1 VHEELSMMK
10 SSATFIVLTFV
21 LISSRA
27 VFAADSGEVVYQKRC
42 AMCHDQGGER
52 IPSKATLQ
60 TLPASRIQRA
70 LDAGAMMAVGFTLNR
85 DDRQAVASYLGTTA
99 SPEVPSPAAFCADRT
114 VKIADTPQQSW
125 NGWSPTATNARFQD
139 AAAARLSIDQVR
151 RLQVKWA
158 FGFDGDATAF
168 APPTVIDGEVFVGSA
183 AGMIR
188 AMHAGTGC
196 LHWVFQANG
205 PVRSSIVE
213 VSSGRDHVL
222 LFGDLTGWF
231 YSIKAE
237 TGDLLWKV
245 QVDAHQSTRLSGGP
259 LAADGV
265 VYVPVASWEEVRSAD
280 TTYACCTFRGS
291 VVALRIND
299 GKQIWKTWM
308 TGPPIARG
316 STANGVKTF
325 GPSGVGVWARPTLD
339 ATRNLL
345 YIATGDNYSYPSTE
359 TSDAV
364 LALDRT
370 TGRIVW
376 SKQLVTNDV
385 YNSGCLPN
393 PERCGPDFDFGSS
406 PILVRTNA
414 GRELLLAGQKS
425 GVVWALDPAN
435 KGEVVWQARVGLGG
449 TNGGVQ
455 WGMATDGEQVFATV
469 SDLDRTAGRVDIDA
483 RRLPDPTAGGGLT
496 ALRVADGIQAWR
508 VAAAPCAKDA
518 PVGCSPAQPGAVTE
532 IPGVVF
538 ATSDDGHVRA
548 HATATG
554 ELLWDFNTMREF
566 ATVNHVS
573 AKGGSIDGPGVVVSN
588 GMVFVTSGYPRNGGV
603 AGNVL
608 LAFSPQQE

>member
-1 VHEELSMMK
+1 MK
-10 SSATFIVLTFV
+10 SWATLIGLTFV
-21 LISSRA
+21 LISSGA
-27 VFAADSGEVVYQKRC
+27 AFAADSGEVVYQERC

-52 IPSKATLQ
+52 IPSKATLK

-85 DDRQAVASYLGTTA
+85 DDRQAVALYLGTTA
-99 SPEVPSPAAFCADRT
+99 SAEVPSPAEFCADRT

-139 AAAARLSIDQVR
+139 AAAARLSVDQVR
-151 RLQVKWA
+151 RLQVRWA

-168 APPTVIDGEVFVGSA
+168 APPSVIGGEVFVGSA
-183 AGMIR
+183 AGMIHAMR
-188 AMHAGTGC
+188 AATGC

-222 LFGDLTGWF
+222 LFGDMTGWF

-237 TGDLLWKV
+237 TGDLLWKT
-245 QVDAHQSTRLSGGP
+245 QVDAHDSARLTGGP

-291 VVALRIND
+291 VVALRIKD

-308 TGPPIARG
+308 TDPPIARNIN
-316 STANGVKTF
+316 ANGGKTF

-339 ATRNLL
+339 AARNLL

-376 SKQLVTNDV
+376 SKQLTPNDV
-385 YNSGCLPN
+385 YNSGACLISISGHRRFLSGPTRVAN
-393 PERCGPDFDFGSS
+393 CCWPVRSRVWCGRSILPTKARWCGKREWASAAPMAACNGAWPPMASRFLRRS
-406 PILVRTNA
+406 PI
-414 GRELLLAGQKS
+414 S
-425 GVVWALDPAN
+425 
-435 KGEVVWQARVGLGG
+435 
-449 TNGGVQ
+449 
-455 WGMATDGEQVFATV
+455 
-469 SDLDRTAGRVDIDA
+469 
-483 RRLPDPTAGGGLT
+483 
-496 ALRVADGIQAWR
+496 
-508 VAAAPCAKDA
+508 
-518 PVGCSPAQPGAVTE
+518 
-532 IPGVVF
+532 
-538 ATSDDGHVRA
+538 
-548 HATATG
+548 
-554 ELLWDFNTMREF
+554 
-566 ATVNHVS
+566 
-573 AKGGSIDGPGVVVSN
+573 DGPAAWISTRG
-588 GMVFVTSGYPRNGGV
+588 
-603 AGNVL
+603 A
-608 LAFSPQQE
+608 SPIQRPEAA